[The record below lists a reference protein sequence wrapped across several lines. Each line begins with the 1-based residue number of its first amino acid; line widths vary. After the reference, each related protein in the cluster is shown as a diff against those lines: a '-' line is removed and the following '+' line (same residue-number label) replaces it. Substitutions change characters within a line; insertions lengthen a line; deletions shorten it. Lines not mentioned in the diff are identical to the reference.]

1 ACQPSGDS
9 LCLKRVAE
17 ASNHKDE
24 PGKVDEGAKNSD
36 LGCNCNERILEAVQA
51 SPARMIVV
59 RVITPNV

>member
-1 ACQPSGDS
+1 
-9 LCLKRVAE
+9 LKRVAE

-59 RVITPNV
+59 GVITPNV